1 MAGTD
6 AEAVVDLP
14 VGSNARGDHRLTQK
28 TKEGTTF
35 GTDYSDL
42 LGARSPK
49 SESEST
55 ADVRTDY
62 NKSGVET
69 PRYLVL
75 TFTGSVRLC
84 ACSTC

>member
-6 AEAVVDLP
+6 AEAVVDVL
-14 VGSNARGDHRLTQK
+14 VGYNEHSWRPSAWQTS
-28 TKEGTTF
+28 EGTTF

-55 ADVRTDY
+55 ADVQTDY

-69 PRYLVL
+69 PRYFVL
-75 TFTGSVRLC
+75 TFTGSMRLC